1 MSALSRIQ
9 HAQNLV
15 RHAPTGSHS
24 IRHVLIVGGG
34 SAGWMTAAALSNV
47 LGQSC
52 RITLIESEQIGTVGV
67 GEATIPTIR
76 LLNQTM
82 GVDEK
87 AFLKETQGTFK
98 LGIEFVNW
106 GRNGHR
112 YFHPFGFFG
121 VPFDTMPVHQHWLK
135 HRQET
140 DSGTLDDYSLAW
152 QAARLGR
159 FSFPTTN
166 PQLLT
171 STFNYAF
178 HFDASQYAKHLN
190 GLSVSRGVQRV
201 EGKII
206 QVHRHPENGF
216 VTGVQLE
223 SGELIEADFFIDCS
237 GFRSLLLGETLEVGY
252 ESWSQWL
259 PCDRAVAMPCAL
271 DGPPVPYTRSTA
283 LSAGWQW
290 TIPLRH
296 RVGNG
301 YVFSTSFISQD
312 EATLALESRLPA
324 QAQGSPRLLTF
335 TPGRRQKAW
344 EHNVVALGL
353 ASGFLEP
360 LESTS
365 LHLVHSGITTLLS
378 LFPDRQ
384 CDEALRKEYNRRFAI
399 EMERIRDFII
409 LHYKLNERDD
419 SEMWRYCANMS
430 VPDSLQERMQLF
442 RQGGHVQVD
451 NYDLFGAESW
461 LAVHLGQFNFPDRY
475 MPLLDLRQTDGR
487 SGLARLR
494 NSVQQAAQAMPGH
507 DQFLRRYLD
516 LKEGALTP

>member
-1 MSALSRIQ
+1 M
-9 HAQNLV
+9 
-15 RHAPTGSHS
+15 
-24 IRHVLIVGGG
+24 
-34 SAGWMTAAALSNV
+34 
-47 LGQSC
+47 
-52 RITLIESEQIGTVGV
+52 
-67 GEATIPTIR
+67 
-76 LLNQTM
+76 
-82 GVDEK
+82 
-87 AFLKETQGTFK
+87 
-98 LGIEFVNW
+98 
-106 GRNGHR
+106 
-112 YFHPFGFFG
+112 
-121 VPFDTMPVHQHWLK
+121 
-135 HRQET
+135 
-140 DSGTLDDYSLAW
+140 
-152 QAARLGR
+152 
-159 FSFPTTN
+159 
-166 PQLLT
+166 
-171 STFNYAF
+171 
-178 HFDASQYAKHLN
+178 
-190 GLSVSRGVQRV
+190 
-201 EGKII
+201 
-206 QVHRHPENGF
+206 
-216 VTGVQLE
+216 
-223 SGELIEADFFIDCS
+223 
-237 GFRSLLLGETLEVGY
+237 
-252 ESWSQWL
+252 
-259 PCDRAVAMPCAL
+259 
-271 DGPPVPYTRSTA
+271 
-283 LSAGWQW
+283 
-290 TIPLRH
+290 
-296 RVGNG
+296 GNG